1 MRRFH
6 IYIGFIVWLLTS
18 LFAVSCTDEL
28 EGNGYTPNSSSNL
41 QVLVPLV
48 HSNGTRAG
56 ESDPAENLTYNA
68 TEEECRINSLRLFA
82 FPIDG
87 KGTLLNEY
95 LGAPGT
101 SFYEPG
107 NFEGGVDVATYTLRI
122 DPGTYRIYVVAN
134 IEDVL
139 KDQPIDTE
147 DKLKKVVLNY
157 LPEGKPGM
165 PACGNIPMIYE
176 PLKDTNITGDSKTTD
191 IVANLK
197 FTCVKVKL
205 NLLFDPA
212 DSEMQE
218 ALKTNGLKIND
229 ITANNLSQSTSLVWG
244 GKFYASDKED
254 VSGIISP
261 QIMYKQSSE
270 ASAAGSFFSDWTR
283 DDTNKNKSNADVI
296 TAVGTAAAAPSNIKD
311 KWLFQGT
318 YYLPERYI
326 KTNDQQSFL
335 TLSGKIGANDNSYN
349 IPLGHTDNPSKP
361 RTFPRG
367 IYYEIIG
374 NIKSLGNITLDG
386 KTFIK
391 PWEPTSIDADF
402 SHTTLWVNK
411 TSAQITSIE
420 EDSISYKSNWVNVEF
435 GCDEI
440 VDGKP
445 LVVEAKR
452 DAVNHIITFRINPEI
467 PMSAYGNGEGQFHPK
482 GKTKIWL
489 KANNLKK
496 YLDVVYDV
504 APYFEVEPIEVVIY
518 WGENNNTK
526 VFDWET
532 NLGGLVL
539 PTGEHKIGNS
549 IISVAY
555 AKGYGENNAIGQF
568 TVTATTDPV
577 TTTVHTFAVRS
588 KDSYGGVSREQNIK
602 VTVRPPVKDYRIYFR
617 AINDRAWDRK
627 LDGKSHEVL
636 FNMPILSE
644 STGTGENDRNWND
657 GWLAPWNYEED
668 WSSGNYVGTWP
679 DKWNNDGNKPSAKN
693 HNIWLY
699 TQKGETTD
707 GIIPESNVWH
717 FINGDWDKGLAM
729 TADYNNTGWYYYDLP
744 ENEKGYQVDKDTK
757 KKLPS
762 STIKYPKPGETLMI
776 FYNNQYPNTHL
787 HRCPHHLEPGITLF
801 NYEDKEGWVLYDPT
815 SEPYYRVYDE
825 KPIVEDV
832 NYTIYTRYTIDY
844 WYIKYGVAANGS
856 SDNKLIL
863 GTFTVY
869 DRNYNTNHTRSL
881 ICENVGNGWY
891 RTTVKL
897 KATVG
902 NHEKGIVLCSD
913 QAGHQGDANGIM
925 LFGGRNYE
933 RYQDTGYYDGGS
945 WHPGKPSG
953 V

>member
-134 IEDVL
+134 MEDVL
-139 KDQPIDTE
+139 KGQTIDTE

-254 VSGIISP
+254 VSGIIGP
-261 QIMYKQSSE
+261 KIMYKQSSE

-335 TLSGKIGANDNSYN
+335 TLSSMIGANDNSYN
-349 IPLGHTDNPSKP
+349 IPLGHTDNPEKP
-361 RTFPRG
+361 RRTFPRG
-367 IYYEIIG
+367 TYYEIIG
-374 NIKSLGNITLDG
+374 KIKSLGNMTLNCNVSVEDW
-386 KTFIK
+386 T
-391 PWEPTSIDADF
+391 PVTIDADF

-435 GCDEI
+435 GCDAI

-445 LVVEAKR
+445 LVVVDKR
-452 DAVNHIITFRINPEI
+452 DEVKHIITFRINPEI
-467 PMSAYGNGEGQFHPK
+467 PMSAYGNGEGKFPPK
-482 GKTKIWL
+482 GTTKIWL

-496 YLDVVYDV
+496 YLDVDYNVE
-504 APYFEVEPIEVVIY
+504 PLFEVDPLEVIIY
-518 WGENNNTK
+518 YVAGAETNTK
-526 VFDWET
+526 VFTWVT
-532 NLGGLVL
+532 NLGGIVL
-539 PTGEHKIGNS
+539 PDNLTSTIGSSTIN
-549 IISVAY
+549 ISKTSDKNAP
-555 AKGYGENNAIGQF
+555 KGTFQVE
-568 TVTATTDPV
+568 ATTAPG
-577 TTTVHTFAVRS
+577 TTTVHTFRVHS
-588 KDSYGGVSREQNIK
+588 KDSYNSNYKYRDIK
-602 VTVRPPVKDYRIYFR
+602 VTVRPPVDNYRIYFR
-617 AINDRAWDRK
+617 AINDRSSNNGK
-627 LDGKSHEVL
+627 FKTNQFQGILDEYY
-636 FNMPILSE
+636 
-644 STGTGENDRNWND
+644 GTGDNNNNWND
-657 GWLAPWNYEED
+657 S
-668 WSSGNYVGTWP
+668 WSW
-679 DKWNNDGNKPSAKN
+679 DNKMQTSR
-693 HNIWLY
+693 HNVYIY
-699 TQKGETTD
+699 SQKGETT
-707 GIIPESNVWH
+707 GTAIPKENVWY
-717 FINGDWDKGLAM
+717 FNGR
-729 TADYNNTGWYYYDLP
+729 YNNPSGMTGDTNNPGWYYQDMDF
-744 ENEKGYQVDKDTK
+744 NAKGYRLDKGDGQETT
-757 KKLPS
+757 P
-762 STIKYPKPGETLMI
+762 IKPGETLMI
-776 FYNNQYPNTHL
+776 FYSFINDGADL
-787 HRCPHHLEPGITLF
+787 HRCPQHMAPGIPLF
-801 NYEDKEGWVLYDPT
+801 NYEDREGWILYDPT
-815 SEPYYRVYDE
+815 TDPYYRIFDE
-825 KPIVEDV
+825 KPIVKDI
-832 NYTIYTRYTIDY
+832 NYVVYTKTKVLG
-844 WYIKYGVAANGS
+844 WAFKFGVATDNPTS
-856 SDNKLIL
+856 SESNDQYVHWDNTWDGHSAKS
-863 GTFTVY
+863 FK
-869 DRNYNTNHTRSL
+869 S
-881 ICENVGNGWY
+881 EQVGGWWK
-891 RTTVKL
+891 TTIRL
-897 KATVG
+897 KAVDG
-902 NHEKGIVLCSD
+902 YHEKGIVL
-913 QAGHQGDANGIM
+913 QFEKDAYEEKYT
-925 LFGGRNYE
+925 LFGGRSYE
-933 RYQDTGYYDGGS
+933 KYNDTGYYDNGN
-945 WHPGKPSG
+945 WHPGKPSD

>member
-18 LFAVSCTDEL
+18 LFAVSCNDEL
-28 EGNGYTPNSSSNL
+28 EGNGYSFNSSGNL

-134 IEDVL
+134 MEDVL
-139 KDQPIDTE
+139 KDQTIDTE

-157 LPEGKPGM
+157 IPEGKPGM

-254 VSGIISP
+254 VSGIIGP
-261 QIMYKQSSE
+261 KIMYKQSSE
-270 ASAAGSFFSDWTR
+270 ASAAGSFFSNWTR

-296 TAVGTAAAAPSNIKD
+296 TAVGTAAAAPSNITD

-335 TLSGKIGANDNSYN
+335 TLSSMIGANDNSYN
-349 IPLGHTDNPSKP
+349 IPLGHTDNPEKP

-367 IYYEIIG
+367 TYYEIIG
-374 NIKSLGNITLDG
+374 NLKTIGNITLDCQVHV
-386 KTFIK
+386 KD
-391 PWEPTSIDADF
+391 WEPAELDADF

-435 GCDEI
+435 GCDAI

-445 LVVEAKR
+445 LVVVDNR
-452 DAVNHIITFRINPEI
+452 DEVNHIITFRINPEI
-467 PMSAYGNGEGQFHPK
+467 PMSAYGNGEGQFPPK

-496 YLDVVYDV
+496 YLDVDYNVE
-504 APYFEVEPIEVVIY
+504 PLFEVDPLEVIIY
-518 WGENNNTK
+518 YEASAKTNTK
-526 VFDWET
+526 VFTWVT
-532 NLGGLVL
+532 NLGGIVL
-539 PTGEHKIGNS
+539 PDNLTS
-549 IISVAY
+549 IIGSSTIKISKPSDENAP
-555 AKGYGENNAIGQF
+555 KGTFQVE
-568 TVTATTDPV
+568 ATTDPG
-577 TTTVHTFAVRS
+577 TTTVHTFRVHS
-588 KDSYGGVSREQNIK
+588 KDLYNSNNKYRDIK
-602 VTVRPPVKDYRIYFR
+602 VTVRPPVDNYRIYFR
-617 AINDRAWDRK
+617 AINDRSSNKDK
-627 LDGKSHEVL
+627 
-636 FNMPILSE
+636 FNTNQFQGILE
-644 STGTGENDRNWND
+644 EYYGTGDNNNNWND
-657 GWLAPWNYEED
+657 SWRGEGWD
-668 WSSGNYVGTWP
+668 
-679 DKWNNDGNKPSAKN
+679 NKIQTSR
-693 HNIWLY
+693 HNVYIY
-699 TQKGETTD
+699 SQKGETT
-707 GIIPESNVWH
+707 GTAIPKEDVWY
-717 FINGDWDKGLAM
+717 FNNRYKDLNGM
-729 TADYNNTGWYYYDLP
+729 TGDTNNPGWYYKDMDF
-744 ENEKGYQVDKDTK
+744 NAKGYRRDKGDGQETT
-757 KKLPS
+757 P
-762 STIKYPKPGETLMI
+762 IKPGETLMI
-776 FYNNQYPNTHL
+776 FYSFNNDGADL
-787 HRCPHHLEPGITLF
+787 HRCPQHMAPGIPLF
-801 NYEDKEGWVLYDPT
+801 NYEDREGWILYDPT
-815 SEPYYRVYDE
+815 TDPYYRIFDE
-825 KPIVEDV
+825 KPIVKDI
-832 NYTIYTRYTIDY
+832 NYVVYTKKEVLG
-844 WYIKYGVAANGS
+844 WAFKFGVATDNPTS
-856 SDNKLIL
+856 SGDNKQ
-863 GTFTVY
+863 Y
-869 DRNYNTNHTRSL
+869 EHWDNTWDGHSAKSFKSVQ
-881 ICENVGNGWY
+881 EGGWWK
-891 RTTVKL
+891 TTISL
-897 KATVG
+897 KAVDG
-902 NHEKGIVLCSD
+902 YHEKGIVLQFEKD
-913 QAGHQGDANGIM
+913 VYEEKYT
-925 LFGGRNYE
+925 LFGGRSYE
-933 RYQDTGYYDGGS
+933 KYNDTGYYDNGN
-945 WHPGKPSG
+945 WHPGKPSD

>member
-122 DPGTYRIYVVAN
+122 APGTYRIYVVAN
-134 IEDVL
+134 MEDVL
-139 KDQPIDTE
+139 KAQETIDTE

-254 VSGIISP
+254 VSGIIGP
-261 QIMYKQSSE
+261 KIMYKQSSE
-270 ASAAGSFFSDWTR
+270 ASAAGSFFSNWTR

-296 TAVGTAAAAPSNIKD
+296 TAVGTAAAAPSIIKD

-335 TLSGKIGANDNSYN
+335 TLSSMIGANDNSYN
-349 IPLGHTDNPSKP
+349 IPLGHTDNPEEP
-361 RTFPRG
+361 RRTFPRG
-367 IYYEIIG
+367 TYYEIIG
-374 NIKSLGNITLDG
+374 KIKSLGNMTLNCNVSVEDW
-386 KTFIK
+386 T
-391 PWEPTSIDADF
+391 PVTIDADF

-435 GCDEI
+435 GCDAI

-445 LVVEAKR
+445 LVVVDKR
-452 DAVNHIITFRINPEI
+452 DEVNHIITFRINPEI

-482 GKTKIWL
+482 GTTKIWL

-496 YLDVVYDV
+496 YLDVDYNVE
-504 APYFEVEPIEVVIY
+504 PLFEVDPLEVIIY
-518 WGENNNTK
+518 YVAGAETNTK
-526 VFDWET
+526 VFTWVT
-532 NLGGLVL
+532 NLGGIVL
-539 PTGEHKIGNS
+539 PDNLTSTIGSSAIN
-549 IISVAY
+549 ISKPSDKNAP
-555 AKGYGENNAIGQF
+555 KGTFQVE
-568 TVTATTDPV
+568 ATTDPG
-577 TTTVHTFAVRS
+577 TTTVHTFRVHS
-588 KDSYGGVSREQNIK
+588 KDSYNSNYKYRDIK
-602 VTVRPPVKDYRIYFR
+602 VTVRPPVDNYRIYFR
-617 AINDRAWDRK
+617 AINDRSSNKDK
-627 LDGKSHEVL
+627 FNTNQFQGILDEYY
-636 FNMPILSE
+636 
-644 STGTGENDRNWND
+644 GTGDNNDNWND
-657 GWLAPWNYEED
+657 S
-668 WSSGNYVGTWP
+668 WSW
-679 DKWNNDGNKPSAKN
+679 DNKMQTSR
-693 HNIWLY
+693 HNVYIY
-699 TQKGETTD
+699 SQKGETT
-707 GIIPESNVWH
+707 GTAIPKENVWYFNNRYNEPH
-717 FINGDWDKGLAM
+717 QHSNASRMTGD
-729 TADYNNTGWYYYDLP
+729 TNNPGWYYKDMDFDA
-744 ENEKGYQVDKDTK
+744 KGYRWDYGDGQETT
-757 KKLPS
+757 P
-762 STIKYPKPGETLMI
+762 IKPGETLMI
-776 FYNNQYPNTHL
+776 FYSFNNDGADL
-787 HRCPHHLEPGITLF
+787 HRCPQHMAPGIPLF
-801 NYEDKEGWVLYDPT
+801 NYEDREGWILYDPT
-815 SEPYYRVYDE
+815 TDPYYRIFDE
-825 KPIVEDV
+825 KPIVKDI
-832 NYTIYTRYTIDY
+832 NYVVYTKKKVLG
-844 WYIKYGVAANGS
+844 WAFKFGVATDNPTS
-856 SDNKLIL
+856 SGDNKQ
-863 GTFTVY
+863 Y
-869 DRNYNTNHTRSL
+869 EHWDNTWDGHSAMSFNS
-881 ICENVGNGWY
+881 EQVSGGWWK
-891 RTTVKL
+891 TTIRL
-897 KATVG
+897 KAVDG
-902 NHEKGIVLCSD
+902 YHEKGIVLQFEKD
-913 QAGHQGDANGIM
+913 VYDEKYT
-925 LFGGRNYE
+925 LFGGRSYE
-933 RYQDTGYYDGGS
+933 KYNDTGYYDNNS
-945 WHPGKPSG
+945 WHPGIPSG

>member
-134 IEDVL
+134 MEDVL
-139 KDQPIDTE
+139 KGQTIDTE

-335 TLSGKIGANDNSYN
+335 TLSSMIGANDNSYN
-349 IPLGHTDNPSKP
+349 IPLGHTDNPEKP
-361 RTFPRG
+361 RRTFPRG
-367 IYYEIIG
+367 TYYEIIG
-374 NIKSLGNITLDG
+374 KIKSLGNMTLNCNVSVKDW
-386 KTFIK
+386 T
-391 PWEPTSIDADF
+391 PVTIDADF

-411 TSAQITSIE
+411 PSIQITSIE

-445 LVVEAKR
+445 LVVEDKR
-452 DAVNHIITFRINPEI
+452 DEVNHIITFRINPEI

-496 YLDVVYDV
+496 YLDVDYNVE
-504 APYFEVEPIEVVIY
+504 PLFEVDPLEVIIY
-518 WGENNNTK
+518 YEASAETNTK
-526 VFDWET
+526 VFTWVT
-532 NLGGLVL
+532 NLGGIVL
-539 PTGEHKIGNS
+539 PDNLTSTIGNS
-549 IISVAY
+549 TINISKTSDKNAP
-555 AKGYGENNAIGQF
+555 KGTFQVE
-568 TVTATTDPV
+568 ATTDPV
-577 TTTVHTFAVRS
+577 TTTVHTFRVHS
-588 KDSYGGVSREQNIK
+588 KDSYNSNYKYRDIK
-602 VTVRPPVKDYRIYFR
+602 VTVRPPVDNYRIYFR
-617 AINDRAWDRK
+617 AINDRSSNNGK
-627 LDGKSHEVL
+627 FNTNQFQGILDEYY
-636 FNMPILSE
+636 
-644 STGTGENDRNWND
+644 GTGDNNNNWND
-657 GWLAPWNYEED
+657 S
-668 WSSGNYVGTWP
+668 WSWDNRMQKSR
-679 DKWNNDGNKPSAKN
+679 
-693 HNIWLY
+693 HNVYIY
-699 TQKGETTD
+699 SQKGETT
-707 GIIPESNVWH
+707 GTAIPKENVWY
-717 FINGDWDKGLAM
+717 FNNR
-729 TADYNNTGWYYYDLP
+729 YNNPSGMTGDTNNPGWYYKDMDF
-744 ENEKGYQVDKDTK
+744 EAKGYRWDYGDGKETT
-757 KKLPS
+757 P
-762 STIKYPKPGETLMI
+762 IKPGETLMI
-776 FYNNQYPNTHL
+776 FYSFINDGADL
-787 HRCPHHLEPGITLF
+787 HRCPQHMAPGIPLF
-801 NYEDKEGWVLYDPT
+801 NYEDREGWILYDPT
-815 SEPYYRVYDE
+815 TDPYYRIFDE
-825 KPIVEDV
+825 KPIVKDI
-832 NYTIYTRYTIDY
+832 NYVVYTKNKVLG
-844 WYIKYGVAANGS
+844 WAFKFGVATDNPTSSGS
-856 SDNKLIL
+856 NDQYKHWDNTWDGHSAKS
-863 GTFTVY
+863 FK
-869 DRNYNTNHTRSL
+869 S
-881 ICENVGNGWY
+881 EQVGGWWK
-891 RTTVKL
+891 TTIRL
-897 KATVG
+897 KAVDG
-902 NHEKGIVLCSD
+902 YHEKGIVLQFEKD
-913 QAGHQGDANGIM
+913 VYDEKYT
-925 LFGGRNYE
+925 LFGGRSYE
-933 RYQDTGYYDGGS
+933 KHKDTGYYDNNS

>member
-134 IEDVL
+134 MEDVL
-139 KDQPIDTE
+139 KGQTIDTE
-147 DKLKKVVLNY
+147 YKLKKVVLNY

-176 PLKDTNITGDSKTTD
+176 PLKDTNITSDSKTTD

-254 VSGIISP
+254 VSGIIGP
-261 QIMYKQSSE
+261 KIMYKQSSE

-296 TAVGTAAAAPSNIKD
+296 TAVGTAAAAPSIIKD

-335 TLSGKIGANDNSYN
+335 TLSSMIGANDNSYN
-349 IPLGHTDNPSKP
+349 IPLGHTDNPEKP
-361 RTFPRG
+361 RRTFPRG
-367 IYYEIIG
+367 TYYEIIG
-374 NIKSLGNITLDG
+374 KIKSLGNMTLNCNVSVEDW
-386 KTFIK
+386 T
-391 PWEPTSIDADF
+391 PVTIDADF

-445 LVVEAKR
+445 LVVEDKK
-452 DAVNHIITFRINPEI
+452 DKVNHIITFRINPEI
-467 PMSAYGNGEGQFHPK
+467 PMSAYGNGEGKFPPK

-496 YLDVVYDV
+496 YLNVDYNVE
-504 APYFEVEPIEVVIY
+504 PLFEVDPLEVIIY
-518 WGENNNTK
+518 YEASAKTNTK
-526 VFDWET
+526 VFNWVT
-532 NLGGLVL
+532 NLGGIVL
-539 PTGEHKIGNS
+539 PDELTSTIGKSTIKISKPSDEN
-549 IISVAY
+549 AP
-555 AKGYGENNAIGQF
+555 KGTFQVE
-568 TVTATTDPV
+568 ATTDPV
-577 TTTVHTFAVRS
+577 TTTEHTFRVHS
-588 KDSYGGVSREQNIK
+588 KDSYNSNYKYRDIK
-602 VTVRPPVKDYRIYFR
+602 VTVRPPVDNYRIYFR
-617 AINDRAWDRK
+617 AINDRSSNKDK
-627 LDGKSHEVL
+627 FNTNQFQGILDEYY
-636 FNMPILSE
+636 
-644 STGTGENDRNWND
+644 GTGDNNNNWND
-657 GWLAPWNYEED
+657 S
-668 WSSGNYVGTWP
+668 WSW
-679 DKWNNDGNKPSAKN
+679 DNKMQTSR
-693 HNIWLY
+693 HNVYIY
-699 TQKGETTD
+699 SQKGETT
-707 GIIPESNVWH
+707 GTAIPKENVWY
-717 FINGDWDKGLAM
+717 FNNRYNNPSGMTGDTNNPGWYYKDMDFNAKGYRWDKGDGQE
-729 TADYNNTGWYYYDLP
+729 TTP
-744 ENEKGYQVDKDTK
+744 
-757 KKLPS
+757 
-762 STIKYPKPGETLMI
+762 IKPGETLMI
-776 FYNNQYPNTHL
+776 FYSFINDGADL
-787 HRCPHHLEPGITLF
+787 HRCPHHMAPGIPLF
-801 NYEDKEGWVLYDPT
+801 NYEDREGWILYDPT
-815 SEPYYRVYDE
+815 TDPYYRIFDE
-825 KPIVEDV
+825 KPIVKDI
-832 NYTIYTRYTIDY
+832 NYVVYTKNKVLG
-844 WYIKYGVAANGS
+844 WAFKFGVATDNPTS
-856 SDNKLIL
+856 SGDNKQY
-863 GTFTVY
+863 VHW
-869 DRNYNTNHTRSL
+869 DNTWDGQSAKSFKS
-881 ICENVGNGWY
+881 EQVGGWWK
-891 RTTVKL
+891 TTIRL
-897 KATVG
+897 KAVDG
-902 NHEKGIVLCSD
+902 YHEKGIVLQFEKD
-913 QAGHQGDANGIM
+913 VYDEKYT
-925 LFGGRNYE
+925 LFGGRSYE
-933 RYQDTGYYDGGS
+933 KHKDTGYYDNNS

>member
-134 IEDVL
+134 MEDVL
-139 KDQPIDTE
+139 KGQTIDTE
-147 DKLKKVVLNY
+147 YKLKKVVLNY

-176 PLKDTNITGDSKTTD
+176 PLKDTNITSDSKTTD

-254 VSGIISP
+254 VSGIIGP
-261 QIMYKQSSE
+261 KIMYKQSSE

-296 TAVGTAAAAPSNIKD
+296 TAVGTAAAAPSIIKD

-335 TLSGKIGANDNSYN
+335 TLSSMIGANDNSYN
-349 IPLGHTDNPSKP
+349 IPLGHTDNPEKP
-361 RTFPRG
+361 RRTFPRG
-367 IYYEIIG
+367 TYYEIIG
-374 NIKSLGNITLDG
+374 KIKSLGNMTLNCNVSVEDW
-386 KTFIK
+386 T
-391 PWEPTSIDADF
+391 PVTIDADF

-445 LVVEAKR
+445 LVVEDKK
-452 DAVNHIITFRINPEI
+452 DKVNHIITFRINPEI
-467 PMSAYGNGEGQFHPK
+467 PMSAYGKGKFPPK

-496 YLDVVYDV
+496 YLNVDYNVE
-504 APYFEVEPIEVVIY
+504 PLFEVDPLEVIIY
-518 WGENNNTK
+518 YEASAKTNTK
-526 VFDWET
+526 VFNWVT
-532 NLGGLVL
+532 NLGGIVL
-539 PTGEHKIGNS
+539 PDELTSTIGKSTIKISKPSDEN
-549 IISVAY
+549 AP
-555 AKGYGENNAIGQF
+555 KGTFQVE
-568 TVTATTDPV
+568 ATTDPV
-577 TTTVHTFAVRS
+577 TTTEHTFRVHS
-588 KDSYGGVSREQNIK
+588 KDSYNSNYKYRDIK
-602 VTVRPPVKDYRIYFR
+602 VTVRPPVDNYRIYFR
-617 AINDRAWDRK
+617 AINDRSSNKDK
-627 LDGKSHEVL
+627 FNTNQFQGILDEYY
-636 FNMPILSE
+636 
-644 STGTGENDRNWND
+644 GTGDNNNNWND
-657 GWLAPWNYEED
+657 S
-668 WSSGNYVGTWP
+668 WSW
-679 DKWNNDGNKPSAKN
+679 DNKMQTSR
-693 HNIWLY
+693 HNVYIY
-699 TQKGETTD
+699 SQKGETT
-707 GIIPESNVWH
+707 GTAIPKENVWY
-717 FINGDWDKGLAM
+717 FNNRYNNPSGMTGDTNNPGWYYKDMDFNAKGYRWDKGDGQE
-729 TADYNNTGWYYYDLP
+729 TTP
-744 ENEKGYQVDKDTK
+744 
-757 KKLPS
+757 
-762 STIKYPKPGETLMI
+762 IKPGETLMI
-776 FYNNQYPNTHL
+776 FYSFINDGADL
-787 HRCPHHLEPGITLF
+787 HRCPHHMAPGIPLF
-801 NYEDKEGWVLYDPT
+801 NYEDREGWILYDPT
-815 SEPYYRVYDE
+815 TDPYYRIFDE
-825 KPIVEDV
+825 KPIVKDI
-832 NYTIYTRYTIDY
+832 NYVVYTKNKVLG
-844 WYIKYGVAANGS
+844 WAFKFGVATDNPTS
-856 SDNKLIL
+856 SGDNKQY
-863 GTFTVY
+863 VHW
-869 DRNYNTNHTRSL
+869 DNTWDGQSAKSFKS
-881 ICENVGNGWY
+881 EQVGGWWK
-891 RTTVKL
+891 TTIRL
-897 KATVG
+897 KAVDG
-902 NHEKGIVLCSD
+902 YHEKGIVLQFEKD
-913 QAGHQGDANGIM
+913 VYDEKYT
-925 LFGGRNYE
+925 LFGGRSYE
-933 RYQDTGYYDGGS
+933 KHKDTGYYDNNS

>member
-134 IEDVL
+134 MEDVL
-139 KDQPIDTE
+139 KAQETIDTE

-254 VSGIISP
+254 VSGISGSK
-261 QIMYKQSSE
+261 MYKQSSE

-335 TLSGKIGANDNSYN
+335 TLSSMIGANDNSYN
-349 IPLGHTDNPSKP
+349 IPLGHTDNPKEP
-361 RTFPRG
+361 RRTFPRG
-367 IYYEIIG
+367 TYYEIIG
-374 NIKSLGNITLDG
+374 NLKTIGNITLDCQVHV
-386 KTFIK
+386 KD
-391 PWEPTSIDADF
+391 WEPADLDADF

-435 GCDEI
+435 GCDAI

-445 LVVEAKR
+445 LVVVDKR
-452 DAVNHIITFRINPEI
+452 DEVNHIITFRINPEI

-496 YLDVVYDV
+496 YLDVDYNVE
-504 APYFEVEPIEVVIY
+504 PLFEVDPLEVIIY
-518 WGENNNTK
+518 YVASAETNTK
-526 VFDWET
+526 VFTWVT
-532 NLGGLVL
+532 NLGGIVL
-539 PTGEHKIGNS
+539 PDNLTSTIGSSTIN
-549 IISVAY
+549 ISKTSDKNAP
-555 AKGYGENNAIGQF
+555 KGTFQVE
-568 TVTATTDPV
+568 ATTDPG
-577 TTTVHTFAVRS
+577 TTTVHTFRVHS
-588 KDSYGGVSREQNIK
+588 KDSYSGKYVNRDIK
-602 VTVRPPVKDYRIYFR
+602 VTVRPPVDNYRIYFR
-617 AINDRAWDRK
+617 AINDRSSNNN
-627 LDGKSHEVL
+627 GK
-636 FNMPILSE
+636 FNTNQFQGILGE
-644 STGTGENDRNWND
+644 YYGTGDNNNNWND
-657 GWLAPWNYEED
+657 S
-668 WSSGNYVGTWP
+668 WSW
-679 DKWNNDGNKPSAKN
+679 DNKMQTSL
-693 HNIWLY
+693 HNVYIY
-699 TQKGETTD
+699 SQKGETT
-707 GIIPESNVWH
+707 GTAIPKENVWYFNNRYNEPH
-717 FINGDWDKGLAM
+717 QHSNASRMTGD
-729 TADYNNTGWYYYDLP
+729 TNNPGWYYKDMDFDA
-744 ENEKGYQVDKDTK
+744 KGYRWDYGDGQETT
-757 KKLPS
+757 P
-762 STIKYPKPGETLMI
+762 IKPGETLMI
-776 FYNNQYPNTHL
+776 FYSFINDGADL
-787 HRCPHHLEPGITLF
+787 HRCPQHMAPGIPLF
-801 NYEDKEGWVLYDPT
+801 NYEDREGWILYDPT
-815 SEPYYRVYDE
+815 TDPYYRIFDE
-825 KPIVEDV
+825 KPIVKDI
-832 NYTIYTRYTIDY
+832 NYVVYTKKKVLG
-844 WYIKYGVAANGS
+844 WAFKFGVATDSPTSSGS
-856 SDNKLIL
+856 NNQYEHWDNTWDGHSAKS
-863 GTFTVY
+863 F
-869 DRNYNTNHTRSL
+869 NS
-881 ICENVGNGWY
+881 EQVGGWWK
-891 RTTVKL
+891 TTIRL
-897 KATVG
+897 KAVDG
-902 NHEKGIVLCSD
+902 YHEKGIVL
-913 QAGHQGDANGIM
+913 QFEKDAYDEKYT
-925 LFGGRNYE
+925 LFGGRSYE
-933 RYQDTGYYDGGS
+933 KYKDTGYYDNNS
-945 WHPGKPSG
+945 WHPGIPSG

>member
-18 LFAVSCTDEL
+18 LFAVSCNDEL

-134 IEDVL
+134 MEDVL
-139 KDQPIDTE
+139 KDQAIDTE
-147 DKLKKVVLNY
+147 EKLKKVVLNY

-229 ITANNLSQSTSLVWG
+229 ITANNLTQSTSLVWG

-270 ASAAGSFFSDWTR
+270 ASAAGSFFSNWTR

-335 TLSGKIGANDNSYN
+335 TLSSMIGANDNSYN
-349 IPLGHTDNPSKP
+349 IPLGHTDNPEEP
-361 RTFPRG
+361 RRTFPRG
-367 IYYEIIG
+367 TYYEIIG
-374 NIKSLGNITLDG
+374 NLKTIGNITLDCQ
-386 KTFIK
+386 IYVEDWK
-391 PWEPTSIDADF
+391 PADLDADF

-420 EDSISYKSNWVNVEF
+420 EDSISYKSNWVNVVF

-445 LVVEAKR
+445 LVVEDKR
-452 DAVNHIITFRINPEI
+452 DEVNHIITFRINPEI
-467 PMSAYGNGEGQFHPK
+467 PMSAYGNGKGQFPPK

-496 YLDVVYDV
+496 YLDVDYNVE
-504 APYFEVEPIEVVIY
+504 PLFEVDPLEVIIY
-518 WGENNNTK
+518 YEASAKTNTK
-526 VFDWET
+526 VFTWVT
-532 NLGGLVL
+532 NLGGIVL
-539 PTGEHKIGNS
+539 PDNLTS
-549 IISVAY
+549 IIGKSTIKISKPSDENAP
-555 AKGYGENNAIGQF
+555 KGTFQVE
-568 TVTATTDPV
+568 ATTDPV
-577 TTTVHTFAVRS
+577 TTTVHTFQVRS
-588 KDSYGGVSREQNIK
+588 RDSYSGNYEYRDIK
-602 VTVRPPVKDYRIYFR
+602 VTVRPPVDNYRIYFR
-617 AINDRAWDRK
+617 AINDRSSNN
-627 LDGKSHEVL
+627 GKFKTNQFQGIRDEYY
-636 FNMPILSE
+636 
-644 STGTGENDRNWND
+644 GTGDNNNNWND
-657 GWLAPWNYEED
+657 S
-668 WSSGNYVGTWP
+668 WSWDNVIQTSR
-679 DKWNNDGNKPSAKN
+679 
-693 HNIWLY
+693 HNVYIY
-699 TQKGETTD
+699 SQKGETT
-707 GIIPESNVWH
+707 GTAIPKENVWYFNNRYNEPH
-717 FINGDWDKGLAM
+717 QHSNASRMTGD
-729 TADYNNTGWYYYDLP
+729 TNNPGWYYKDMDFDA
-744 ENEKGYQVDKDTK
+744 KGYRWDYGDGQETT
-757 KKLPS
+757 P
-762 STIKYPKPGETLMI
+762 IKPGETLMI
-776 FYNNQYPNTHL
+776 FYSFINDGADL
-787 HRCPHHLEPGITLF
+787 HRCPQHMAPGIPLF
-801 NYEDKEGWVLYDPT
+801 NYEDREGWILYDPT
-815 SEPYYRVYDE
+815 TDPYYRIFDE
-825 KPIVEDV
+825 KPIVKDI
-832 NYTIYTRYTIDY
+832 NYVVYTKNKVLG
-844 WYIKYGVAANGS
+844 WAFKFGVATDNPTS
-856 SDNKLIL
+856 SGTNDQYTHWDNTWD
-863 GTFTVY
+863 GHSAMSFNSVQ
-869 DRNYNTNHTRSL
+869 
-881 ICENVGNGWY
+881 VGGWWK
-891 RTTVKL
+891 TTIRL
-897 KATVG
+897 KAVDG
-902 NHEKGIVLCSD
+902 YHEKGIVL
-913 QAGHQGDANGIM
+913 QFEKDAYDEKYT
-925 LFGGRNYE
+925 LFGGRSYE
-933 RYQDTGYYDGGS
+933 KYNDTGYYDNDR
-945 WHPGKPSG
+945 WHPGKPSD

>member
-134 IEDVL
+134 MEDVL
-139 KDQPIDTE
+139 KAQETIDTE

-254 VSGIISP
+254 VSGIIGP
-261 QIMYKQSSE
+261 KIMYKQSSE
-270 ASAAGSFFSDWTR
+270 ASAAGSFFSNWTR

-296 TAVGTAAAAPSNIKD
+296 TAVGTAAATPSNIKD

-335 TLSGKIGANDNSYN
+335 TLSSMIGANDNSYN
-349 IPLGHTDNPSKP
+349 IPLGHTDNPEAGSC

-367 IYYEIIG
+367 TYYEIIG
-374 NIKSLGNITLDG
+374 KIKSLGNMTLDC
-386 KTFIK
+386 KVSVEDWT
-391 PWEPTSIDADF
+391 PVTIDADF

-435 GCDEI
+435 GCDAI

-445 LVVEAKR
+445 LVVVDKR
-452 DAVNHIITFRINPEI
+452 DEVNHIITFRINPEI
-467 PMSAYGNGEGQFHPK
+467 PMSAYGDGEGKFPPK

-496 YLDVVYDV
+496 YLDVDYNVE
-504 APYFEVEPIEVVIY
+504 PLFEVDPLEVIIY
-518 WGENNNTK
+518 YEENAKTNTK
-526 VFDWET
+526 VFTWVT
-532 NLGGLVL
+532 NLGGIVL
-539 PTGEHKIGNS
+539 PDNLTS
-549 IISVAY
+549 IIGSSTIKISKPSDENAP
-555 AKGYGENNAIGQF
+555 KGTFQVE
-568 TVTATTDPV
+568 ATTDPG
-577 TTTVHTFAVRS
+577 TTTVHTFRVHS
-588 KDSYGGVSREQNIK
+588 KDLYNSNYKYRDIK
-602 VTVRPPVKDYRIYFR
+602 VTVRPPVDNYRIYFR
-617 AINDRAWDRK
+617 AINDRSSNSSNNDK
-627 LDGKSHEVL
+627 FKTNQFQGILDEYY
-636 FNMPILSE
+636 
-644 STGTGENDRNWND
+644 GTGDNNNNWND
-657 GWLAPWNYEED
+657 S
-668 WSSGNYVGTWP
+668 WSW
-679 DKWNNDGNKPSAKN
+679 DNKMQTSR
-693 HNIWLY
+693 HNVYIY
-699 TQKGETTD
+699 SQKGETT
-707 GIIPESNVWH
+707 GTAIPKENVWY
-717 FINGDWDKGLAM
+717 FNGR
-729 TADYNNTGWYYYDLP
+729 YNNPSGMTGDTNNPGWYYQDMDF
-744 ENEKGYQVDKDTK
+744 NAKGYRLDKGDGQETT
-757 KKLPS
+757 P
-762 STIKYPKPGETLMI
+762 IKPGETLMI
-776 FYNNQYPNTHL
+776 FYSFINDGADL
-787 HRCPHHLEPGITLF
+787 HRCPQHMAPGIPLF
-801 NYEDKEGWVLYDPT
+801 NYEDREGWILYDPT
-815 SEPYYRVYDE
+815 TDPYYRIFDE
-825 KPIVEDV
+825 KPIVKDI
-832 NYTIYTRYTIDY
+832 NYVVYTKTKVLG
-844 WYIKYGVAANGS
+844 WAFKFGVATDNPTSSGS
-856 SDNKLIL
+856 NDQYVHWDNTWDGHSAKS
-863 GTFTVY
+863 FK
-869 DRNYNTNHTRSL
+869 S
-881 ICENVGNGWY
+881 EQVGDWWK
-891 RTTVKL
+891 TTIRL
-897 KATVG
+897 KAVDG
-902 NHEKGIVLCSD
+902 YHEKGIVLQFEKD
-913 QAGHQGDANGIM
+913 VYDEKYT
-925 LFGGRNYE
+925 LFRGRSYE
-933 RYQDTGYYDGGS
+933 KYNDTGYYDNNS
-945 WHPGKPSG
+945 WHPGIPSG

>member
-28 EGNGYTPNSSSNL
+28 EGNGYSFNSSSNL

-134 IEDVL
+134 MEDVL
-139 KDQPIDTE
+139 KGQTIDTE
-147 DKLKKVVLNY
+147 YKLKKVVLNY

-176 PLKDTNITGDSKTTD
+176 PLKDTNITSDSKTTD

-254 VSGIISP
+254 VSGIIGP
-261 QIMYKQSSE
+261 KIMYKQSSE

-283 DDTNKNKSNADVI
+283 DDNNKNKSNADVI
-296 TAVGTAAAAPSNIKD
+296 TAVGTAAAAPSKIKD

-335 TLSGKIGANDNSYN
+335 TLSSMIGANDNSYN
-349 IPLGHTDNPSKP
+349 IPLGHTDNPEAGSC

-367 IYYEIIG
+367 TYYEIIG
-374 NIKSLGNITLDG
+374 KIKSLGNMTLNCNVSVEDW
-386 KTFIK
+386 T
-391 PWEPTSIDADF
+391 PVTIDADF

-435 GCDEI
+435 GCDAI

-445 LVVEAKR
+445 LVVVDKR
-452 DAVNHIITFRINPEI
+452 DEVNHIITFRINPEI

-482 GKTKIWL
+482 GTTKIWL

-496 YLDVVYDV
+496 YLDVDYNVE
-504 APYFEVEPIEVVIY
+504 PLFEVDPLEVIIY
-518 WGENNNTK
+518 YEASAKTNTK
-526 VFDWET
+526 VFTWVT
-532 NLGGLVL
+532 NLGGIVL
-539 PTGEHKIGNS
+539 PDELTSTIGKSTIKISKPSDEN
-549 IISVAY
+549 AP
-555 AKGYGENNAIGQF
+555 KGTFQVE
-568 TVTATTDPV
+568 ATTDPV
-577 TTTVHTFAVRS
+577 TTTVHTFQVHS
-588 KDSYGGVSREQNIK
+588 KDSYNSNYKYRDIK
-602 VTVRPPVKDYRIYFR
+602 VTVRPPVDDYRIYFR
-617 AINDRAWDRK
+617 AINDRSSNNGKFDTNQFQGI
-627 LDGKSHEVL
+627 LDEYY
-636 FNMPILSE
+636 
-644 STGTGENDRNWND
+644 GTGDNNNNWND
-657 GWLAPWNYEED
+657 S
-668 WSSGNYVGTWP
+668 WSSDNGIQT
-679 DKWNNDGNKPSAKN
+679 NK
-693 HNIWLY
+693 HNVYIY
-699 TQKGETTD
+699 SQKGETT
-707 GIIPESNVWH
+707 GTAIPKENVWY
-717 FINGDWDKGLAM
+717 FNNRYNNPSGMTGDTNNPGWYYKDMDFNAKGYRWDKGDSQE
-729 TADYNNTGWYYYDLP
+729 TTP
-744 ENEKGYQVDKDTK
+744 
-757 KKLPS
+757 
-762 STIKYPKPGETLMI
+762 IKPGETLMI
-776 FYNNQYPNTHL
+776 FYSYNNDGADL
-787 HRCPHHLEPGITLF
+787 HRCPHHMAPGIPLF
-801 NYEDKEGWVLYDPT
+801 NYEDREGWILYDPT
-815 SEPYYRVYDE
+815 TDPYYRIFDE
-825 KPIVEDV
+825 KPIVKDI
-832 NYTIYTRYTIDY
+832 NYVVYTKNKVLG
-844 WYIKYGVAANGS
+844 WAFKFGVATDNPTSSGS
-856 SDNKLIL
+856 NNQYKHWDNTWDGHSAKS
-863 GTFTVY
+863 FKSVQ
-869 DRNYNTNHTRSL
+869 
-881 ICENVGNGWY
+881 VGDWWK
-891 RTTVKL
+891 TTITL
-897 KATVG
+897 KAVDG
-902 NHEKGIVLCSD
+902 YHEKGIVLQFEKD
-913 QAGHQGDANGIM
+913 VYDEKYT
-925 LFGGRNYE
+925 LFGGRSYE
-933 RYQDTGYYDGGS
+933 KHYDTGYYDNNS

>member
-134 IEDVL
+134 MEDVL
-139 KDQPIDTE
+139 KGQTIDTE

-176 PLKDTNITGDSKTTD
+176 PLKDTNITSDSKTTD

-254 VSGIISP
+254 VSGIIGP
-261 QIMYKQSSE
+261 KIMYKQSSE
-270 ASAAGSFFSDWTR
+270 ASAAGSFFSNWTR

-296 TAVGTAAAAPSNIKD
+296 TAVGTAAAAPSIIKD

-335 TLSGKIGANDNSYN
+335 TLSSMIGANDNSYN
-349 IPLGHTDNPSKP
+349 IPLGHTDNPEEP
-361 RTFPRG
+361 RRTFPRG
-367 IYYEIIG
+367 TYYEIIG
-374 NIKSLGNITLDG
+374 NLKTIGNITLDCQVHV
-386 KTFIK
+386 KD
-391 PWEPTSIDADF
+391 WEPAELDADF

-435 GCDEI
+435 GCDAI

-445 LVVEAKR
+445 LVVVDKR
-452 DAVNHIITFRINPEI
+452 DEVNHIITFRINPEI
-467 PMSAYGNGEGQFHPK
+467 PMSAYGDGEGKFPPK

-496 YLDVVYDV
+496 YLDVDYNVE
-504 APYFEVEPIEVVIY
+504 PLFEVDPLEVIIY
-518 WGENNNTK
+518 YEAKAETNTK
-526 VFDWET
+526 VFTWVT
-532 NLGGLVL
+532 NLGGIVL
-539 PTGEHKIGNS
+539 PDNLTS
-549 IISVAY
+549 IIGSSTIKISKPSDENAP
-555 AKGYGENNAIGQF
+555 KGTFQVE
-568 TVTATTDPV
+568 ATTDPG
-577 TTTVHTFAVRS
+577 TTTVHTFRVHS
-588 KDSYGGVSREQNIK
+588 KDLYNRNNKYRDIK
-602 VTVRPPVKDYRIYFR
+602 VTVRPPVDNYRIYFR
-617 AINDRAWDRK
+617 AINDRSSNKDK
-627 LDGKSHEVL
+627 
-636 FNMPILSE
+636 FNTNQFQGILE
-644 STGTGENDRNWND
+644 EYYGTGDNNNNWND
-657 GWLAPWNYEED
+657 SWRGEGWD
-668 WSSGNYVGTWP
+668 
-679 DKWNNDGNKPSAKN
+679 NKIQTSR
-693 HNIWLY
+693 HNVYIY
-699 TQKGETTD
+699 SQKGETT
-707 GIIPESNVWH
+707 GTAIPKEDVWY
-717 FINGDWDKGLAM
+717 FNNRYKDLNGM
-729 TADYNNTGWYYYDLP
+729 TGDTNNPGWYYKDMDF
-744 ENEKGYQVDKDTK
+744 NAKGYRRDKGDGQETT
-757 KKLPS
+757 P
-762 STIKYPKPGETLMI
+762 IKPGETLMI
-776 FYNNQYPNTHL
+776 FYSFNNDGADL
-787 HRCPHHLEPGITLF
+787 HRCPQHMAPGIPLF
-801 NYEDKEGWVLYDPT
+801 NYEDREGWILYDPT
-815 SEPYYRVYDE
+815 TDPYYRIFDE
-825 KPIVEDV
+825 KPIVKDI
-832 NYTIYTRYTIDY
+832 NYVVYTKTKVLG
-844 WYIKYGVAANGS
+844 WAFKFGVATDNPTS
-856 SDNKLIL
+856 SGDNKQ
-863 GTFTVY
+863 Y
-869 DRNYNTNHTRSL
+869 EHWDNTWDGHSAKSFKS
-881 ICENVGNGWY
+881 EQVGDWWK
-891 RTTVKL
+891 TTIRL
-897 KATVG
+897 KAVDG
-902 NHEKGIVLCSD
+902 YHEKGIVLQFEKD
-913 QAGHQGDANGIM
+913 VYDEKYT
-925 LFGGRNYE
+925 LFGGRSYE
-933 RYQDTGYYDGGS
+933 KYNDTGYYDNNS
-945 WHPGKPSG
+945 WHPGIPSG

>member
-28 EGNGYTPNSSSNL
+28 EGNGYTPNSSGNL

-68 TEEECRINSLRLFA
+68 REEECRINSLRLFA

-122 DPGTYRIYVVAN
+122 APGTYRIYVVAN
-134 IEDVL
+134 MEDVL
-139 KDQPIDTE
+139 KGQTIDTE

-335 TLSGKIGANDNSYN
+335 TLSSMIGANDNSYN
-349 IPLGHTDNPSKP
+349 IPLGHTDNPEKP
-361 RTFPRG
+361 RRTFPRG
-367 IYYEIIG
+367 TYYEIIG
-374 NIKSLGNITLDG
+374 KIKSLGNMTLNCNVSVKDW
-386 KTFIK
+386 T
-391 PWEPTSIDADF
+391 PVTIDADF

-411 TSAQITSIE
+411 PSIQITSIE

-445 LVVEAKR
+445 LVVEDKR
-452 DAVNHIITFRINPEI
+452 DEVNHIITFRINPEI
-467 PMSAYGNGEGQFHPK
+467 PMSAYGNGEGKFPPK

-496 YLDVVYDV
+496 YLDVDYNVE
-504 APYFEVEPIEVVIY
+504 PLFEVDPLEVIIY
-518 WGENNNTK
+518 YEASAETNTK
-526 VFDWET
+526 VFTWVT
-532 NLGGLVL
+532 NLGGIVL
-539 PTGEHKIGNS
+539 PDNLTSTIGNS
-549 IISVAY
+549 TINISKTSDKNAP
-555 AKGYGENNAIGQF
+555 KGTFQVE
-568 TVTATTDPV
+568 ATTDPV
-577 TTTVHTFAVRS
+577 TTTVHTFRVHS
-588 KDSYGGVSREQNIK
+588 KDSYNSNYKYRDIK
-602 VTVRPPVKDYRIYFR
+602 VTVRPPVDNYRIYFR
-617 AINDRAWDRK
+617 AINDRSSNNGK
-627 LDGKSHEVL
+627 FNTNQFQGILDEYY
-636 FNMPILSE
+636 
-644 STGTGENDRNWND
+644 GTGDNNNNWND
-657 GWLAPWNYEED
+657 S
-668 WSSGNYVGTWP
+668 WSWDNRMQKSR
-679 DKWNNDGNKPSAKN
+679 
-693 HNIWLY
+693 HNVYIY
-699 TQKGETTD
+699 SQKGETT
-707 GIIPESNVWH
+707 GTAIPKENVWY
-717 FINGDWDKGLAM
+717 FNNR
-729 TADYNNTGWYYYDLP
+729 YNNPSGMTGDTNNPGWYYKDM
-744 ENEKGYQVDKDTK
+744 NFNAKGYRWDSGDGKETT
-757 KKLPS
+757 P
-762 STIKYPKPGETLMI
+762 IKPGETLMI
-776 FYNNQYPNTHL
+776 FYSFINDGADL
-787 HRCPHHLEPGITLF
+787 HRCPQHMAPGIPLF
-801 NYEDKEGWVLYDPT
+801 NYEDREGWILYDPT
-815 SEPYYRVYDE
+815 TDPYYRIFDE
-825 KPIVEDV
+825 KPIVKDI
-832 NYTIYTRYTIDY
+832 NYVVYTKNKVLG
-844 WYIKYGVAANGS
+844 WAFKFGVATDNPTSSGS
-856 SDNKLIL
+856 NDQYKHWDNTWDGHSAKSFKSEQVS
-863 GTFTVY
+863 G
-869 DRNYNTNHTRSL
+869 
-881 ICENVGNGWY
+881 GWWK
-891 RTTVKL
+891 TTIRL
-897 KATVG
+897 KAVDG
-902 NHEKGIVLCSD
+902 YHEKGIVL
-913 QAGHQGDANGIM
+913 QLTKDAYDEKYT
-925 LFGGRNYE
+925 LFGGRSYE
-933 RYQDTGYYDGGS
+933 KYNDTGYYDNDS
-945 WHPGKPSG
+945 WHPGIPSG

>member
-134 IEDVL
+134 MEDVL
-139 KDQPIDTE
+139 KAQETIDTE

-254 VSGIISP
+254 VSGIIGP
-261 QIMYKQSSE
+261 KIMYKQSSE
-270 ASAAGSFFSDWTR
+270 ASAAGSFFSNWTR

-296 TAVGTAAAAPSNIKD
+296 TAVGTAAATPSNIND

-335 TLSGKIGANDNSYN
+335 TLSSMIGANDNSYN
-349 IPLGHTDNPSKP
+349 IPLGHTDNPSTEP
-361 RTFPRG
+361 RRTFPRG
-367 IYYEIIG
+367 TYYEIIG
-374 NIKSLGNITLDG
+374 KIKSLGNMTLNCNVSVEDW
-386 KTFIK
+386 T
-391 PWEPTSIDADF
+391 PVTIDADF

-435 GCDEI
+435 GCDAI

-445 LVVEAKR
+445 LVVADKR
-452 DAVNHIITFRINPEI
+452 DEVNHIITFRINPEI
-467 PMSAYGNGEGQFHPK
+467 PMSAYGDGEGKFPPK
-482 GKTKIWL
+482 GKTKI
-489 KANNLKK
+489 
-496 YLDVVYDV
+496 
-504 APYFEVEPIEVVIY
+504 
-518 WGENNNTK
+518 
-526 VFDWET
+526 
-532 NLGGLVL
+532 
-539 PTGEHKIGNS
+539 
-549 IISVAY
+549 
-555 AKGYGENNAIGQF
+555 
-568 TVTATTDPV
+568 
-577 TTTVHTFAVRS
+577 
-588 KDSYGGVSREQNIK
+588 
-602 VTVRPPVKDYRIYFR
+602 
-617 AINDRAWDRK
+617 
-627 LDGKSHEVL
+627 
-636 FNMPILSE
+636 
-644 STGTGENDRNWND
+644 
-657 GWLAPWNYEED
+657 
-668 WSSGNYVGTWP
+668 
-679 DKWNNDGNKPSAKN
+679 
-693 HNIWLY
+693 
-699 TQKGETTD
+699 
-707 GIIPESNVWH
+707 
-717 FINGDWDKGLAM
+717 
-729 TADYNNTGWYYYDLP
+729 
-744 ENEKGYQVDKDTK
+744 
-757 KKLPS
+757 
-762 STIKYPKPGETLMI
+762 
-776 FYNNQYPNTHL
+776 
-787 HRCPHHLEPGITLF
+787 
-801 NYEDKEGWVLYDPT
+801 
-815 SEPYYRVYDE
+815 
-825 KPIVEDV
+825 
-832 NYTIYTRYTIDY
+832 
-844 WYIKYGVAANGS
+844 
-856 SDNKLIL
+856 
-863 GTFTVY
+863 
-869 DRNYNTNHTRSL
+869 
-881 ICENVGNGWY
+881 
-891 RTTVKL
+891 
-897 KATVG
+897 
-902 NHEKGIVLCSD
+902 
-913 QAGHQGDANGIM
+913 
-925 LFGGRNYE
+925 
-933 RYQDTGYYDGGS
+933 
-945 WHPGKPSG
+945 
-953 V
+953 